1 MLIPDMAYKLYAFG
15 SNTHNQLGL
24 PLGTD
29 HTTLQDKII
38 TPTATFHKPRL
49 EALRSIHGGAKHTL
63 LLTMGGMAFGAGNNL
78 DFQLALNETM
88 TKTIQMHSIKRPQA
102 PILGLNSSKIP
113 ITMQI
118 WVKDK
123 KIRSTLQNTTVVGR
137 GCL

>member
-1 MLIPDMAYKLYAFG
+1 MAYKLYAFG

-29 HTTLQDKII
+29 HTTLQDKIV

-78 DFQLALNETM
+78 DFQIALNET
-88 TKTIQMHSIKRPQA
+88 TTNNDDEDNPDAQHQA
-102 PILGLNSSKIP
+102 TSGSDSGLE
-113 ITMQI
+113 Q
-118 WVKDK
+118 
-123 KIRSTLQNTTVVGR
+123 Q
-137 GCL
+137 